1 MAWLL
6 ATLLALAAYLMG
18 SFPTAYLL
26 VRVLKGSDIRQEGSG
41 NVGALNTFHQVGVW
55 GAVLALLVDAGKG
68 AVAVLLPGWVG
79 AADWSIY
86 LSAVSVVIGH
96 NWPVF
101 LRFRGGKGA
110 ATILGISLVILPQ
123 LTLIALAPT
132 LLVILLIRNVVTGV
146 GVGFIVLNI
155 LTVVTGQEA
164 GQIGLCLFLT
174 ALVVATYGIAIREQI
189 ITAVRTHRV
198 RQLLLGPNWNP

>member
-1 MAWLL
+1 MAWFL

-41 NVGALNTFHQVGVW
+41 NVGALNAFHQIGVW

-68 AVAVLLPGWVG
+68 AVAVLLPAWVD
-79 AADWSIY
+79 ATDWSIY
-86 LSAVSVVIGH
+86 LSAVFVVIGH

-123 LTLIALAPT
+123 LTLIALGPT

-164 GQIGLCLFLT
+164 GQISLCLLLT
-174 ALVVATYGIAIREQI
+174 ALVVVTYGRAIREQI
-189 ITAVRTHRV
+189 ISALRTHRV
-198 RQLLLGPNWNP
+198 RQLLFGPNWNP

>member
-1 MAWLL
+1 
-6 ATLLALAAYLMG
+6 MG
-18 SFPTAYLL
+18 SFPTAYFL
-26 VRVLKGSDIRQEGSG
+26 VRGLKGSDIRQEGSG
-41 NVGALNTFHQVGVW
+41 NVGALNAFHQIGLW
-55 GAVLALLVDAGKG
+55 GAVLIFLVDAGKG
-68 AVAVLLPGWVG
+68 AVAVLLPAWVG

-123 LTLIALAPT
+123 LTLISLVPT
-132 LLVILLIRNVVTGV
+132 LLVILLTRNVVTGV
-146 GVGFIVLNI
+146 GAGFIVLNV
-155 LTVVTGQEA
+155 LTVVSGQGA
-164 GQIGLCLFLT
+164 GQVALCLFLT

-189 ITAVRTHRV
+189 ITAFRTHRI
-198 RQLLLGPNWNP
+198 RRLLFGPNWNP